1 MSYST
6 GAISGTGTA
15 YPSGAPDFTPNFW
28 WGLCSSIFCLFKTF
42 TSTIYKVI
50 AKQYSLINAYYD
62 FYEILLEF
70 RLSPNNKIVL
80 NL

>member
-1 MSYST
+1 MYRLNTDFQLFLWKIST
-6 GAISGTGTA
+6 HVQIVTNNIVTR
-15 YPSGAPDFTPNFW
+15 
-28 WGLCSSIFCLFKTF
+28 
-42 TSTIYKVI
+42 

-70 RLSPNNKIVL
+70 RLSPTNKIVL